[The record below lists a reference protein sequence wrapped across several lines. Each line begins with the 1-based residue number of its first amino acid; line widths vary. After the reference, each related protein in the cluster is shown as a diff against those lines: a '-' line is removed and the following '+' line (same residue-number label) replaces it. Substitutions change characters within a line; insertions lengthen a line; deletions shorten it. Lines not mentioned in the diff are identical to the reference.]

1 MIVLNTNTPQTLKV
15 IPRIYESAFQVAYTD
30 DSTNVRTEFSISGAS
45 SSGNYLTWSQSFN
58 PLLVV
63 NHFYDLELFSNY
75 AFWNQNFSLWQ
86 NYTRLWND
94 ASDFIN
100 VFYKDRIFCTDET
113 IDQKV
118 DKYYDMKWLKSCERQ
133 GNLKIISEA
142 QVKDAANK

>member
-30 DSTNVRTEFSISGAS
+30 DSTNVRTEVSISGAS
-45 SSGNYLTWSQSFN
+45 TSGNYLTWSQSFN

-118 DKYYDMKWLKSCERQ
+118 DKYYDM
-133 GNLKIISEA
+133 
-142 QVKDAANK
+142 NKGQFVTTTAYNNEYIVTS

>member
-30 DSTNVRTEFSISGAS
+30 DSTNVRTEISISGAS
-45 SSGNYLTWSQSFN
+45 TSGNYLTWSQSFN

-118 DKYYDMKWLKSCERQ
+118 DKYYDM
-133 GNLKIISEA
+133 
-142 QVKDAANK
+142 NKGQFVTTTAYNNDYIVTS

>member
-30 DSTNVRTEFSISGAS
+30 DSTNVRTEVSISGAS
-45 SSGNYLTWSQSFN
+45 TSGNYLTWSQSFN

-75 AFWNQNFSLWQ
+75 LFWNQNFSLWQ

-94 ASDFIN
+94 ASNFIN

-118 DKYYDMKWLKSCERQ
+118 DKYYDM
-133 GNLKIISEA
+133 
-142 QVKDAANK
+142 NKGQFVTTTAYNNEYIVTS

>member
-30 DSTNVRTEFSISGAS
+30 DSTNVRTEVSISNATT
-45 SSGNYLTWSQSFN
+45 SGNYLTWSQAFN
-58 PLLVV
+58 PVLVV
-63 NHFYDLELFSNY
+63 NHFYDIELFSNY

-100 VFYKDRIFCTDET
+100 VFYKDRIFCTNET

-118 DKYYDMKWLKSCERQ
+118 DKYYDM
-133 GNLKIISEA
+133 
-142 QVKDAANK
+142 NKGQFITTTAYNNEYIVTS

>member
-1 MIVLNTNTPQTLKV
+1 M
-15 IPRIYESAFQVAYTD
+15 
-30 DSTNVRTEFSISGAS
+30 
-45 SSGNYLTWSQSFN
+45 
-58 PLLVV
+58 
-63 NHFYDLELFSNY
+63 FSNY

-118 DKYYDMKWLKSCERQ
+118 DKYYDM
-133 GNLKIISEA
+133 
-142 QVKDAANK
+142 NKGQFVTTTAYNNDYIVTS

>member
-30 DSTNVRTEFSISGAS
+30 DSTNVRTEVSISGAS
-45 SSGNYLTWSQSFN
+45 TSGNYLTWSQSFN

-100 VFYKDRIFCTDET
+100 VFYKDRIFCTDQS

-118 DKYYDMKWLKSCERQ
+118 DNYYDM
-133 GNLKIISEA
+133 
-142 QVKDAANK
+142 NKGQFVFWPLYDRFQY

>member
-30 DSTNVRTEFSISGAS
+30 DSTNVRTEISISGAS
-45 SSGNYLTWSQSFN
+45 TSGNYLTWSQSFN

-75 AFWNQNFSLWQ
+75 LFWNQNFSLWQ

-118 DKYYDMKWLKSCERQ
+118 DKYYDM
-133 GNLKIISEA
+133 
-142 QVKDAANK
+142 NKGQFVTTTAYNNDYIVTS

>member
-30 DSTNVRTEFSISGAS
+30 DSTNVRTEISISGAS
-45 SSGNYLTWSQSFN
+45 TSGNYLTWSQSFN

-75 AFWNQNFSLWQ
+75 AFCNQNFSLWQ

-118 DKYYDMKWLKSCERQ
+118 DKYYDM
-133 GNLKIISEA
+133 
-142 QVKDAANK
+142 NKGQFVTTTAYNNDYIVTS

>member
-30 DSTNVRTEFSISGAS
+30 DSTNVRTEVSISGAS
-45 SSGNYLTWSQSFN
+45 TSGNYLTWSQSFN

-118 DKYYDMKWLKSCERQ
+118 DKYYDM
-133 GNLKIISEA
+133 
-142 QVKDAANK
+142 NKGQFVTTTAYNNDYIVTS

>member
-30 DSTNVRTEFSISGAS
+30 DSTNVRTEVSISGAS
-45 SSGNYLTWSQSFN
+45 TSGNYLTWSQSFN

-118 DKYYDMKWLKSCERQ
+118 DKYYDM
-133 GNLKIISEA
+133 
-142 QVKDAANK
+142 NKGQFITTTAYNNEYIVTS

>member
-30 DSTNVRTEFSISGAS
+30 DSTNVRTEVSISGAS
-45 SSGNYLTWSQSFN
+45 TSGNYLTWSQSFN

-118 DKYYDMKWLKSCERQ
+118 DKYYDMNKGQ
-133 GNLKIISEA
+133 F
-142 QVKDAANK
+142 VTTDAYNNEYIVTS

>member
-30 DSTNVRTEFSISGAS
+30 DSTNVRTEVSISGAS
-45 SSGNYLTWSQSFN
+45 TSGNYLTWSQSFN

-100 VFYKDRIFCTDET
+100 VFYKDRIFCTNET

-118 DKYYDMKWLKSCERQ
+118 DKYYDM
-133 GNLKIISEA
+133 
-142 QVKDAANK
+142 NKGQFITTTAYNNEYIVTS

>member
-30 DSTNVRTEFSISGAS
+30 DSTNVRTEVSISGAS
-45 SSGNYLTWSQSFN
+45 TSGNYLTWSQSFN

-75 AFWNQNFSLWQ
+75 LFWNQNFSLWQ

-118 DKYYDMKWLKSCERQ
+118 DKYYDM
-133 GNLKIISEA
+133 
-142 QVKDAANK
+142 NKGQFVTTTAYNNEYIVTS